1 MAKRQK
7 PVVRRSK
14 SRSGALPLAARA
26 EMVDAS
32 TGASASPNLKAA
44 LDGAFAQQF
53 AVLFTQLY
61 NGLTTGLPKPDPNA
75 AADRF
80 AANVQSARA
89 AYDIASKLVG

>member
-7 PVVRRSK
+7 PVVRHSK

-26 EMVDAS
+26 S
-32 TGASASPNLKAA
+32 ASASAGPNLKAA

-61 NGLTTGLPKPDPNA
+61 NGLTTGLPKPAPKTA
-75 AADRF
+75 VDRF
-80 AANVQSARA
+80 AANIRSALA
-89 AYDIASKLVG
+89 AYEIASKLIG